1 MHEFPPNVNPLGQSE
16 YAFYLHLPDLVTE
29 SVMCQLKDNSLSSTF
44 YLVAQLEPRNPKDF
58 ANLEDKTS
66 KLRTDY
72 PLYLYKPIDSVN
84 ERELVNHA
92 GSRINPNLT

>member
-1 MHEFPPNVNPLGQSE
+1 M
-16 YAFYLHLPDLVTE
+16 
-29 SVMCQLKDNSLSSTF
+29 
-44 YLVAQLEPRNPKDF
+44 AQLEPRNLIDI
-58 ANLEDKTS
+58 ANIDDKTS